1 MADVAK
7 FYLWKIIFSEESLVN
22 KRTISFSMLW
32 SSDVDFELSYNWQ
45 FHNKC
50 HMAKLFIIFRSRK
63 ILKVIVEC

>member
-1 MADVAK
+1 MADIAK
-7 FYLWKIIFSEESLVN
+7 FYLLKIIFSEESLVN

-50 HMAKLFIIFRSRK
+50 HMAKLFIKFRRP
-63 ILKVIVEC
+63 